1 MTKTWFIYLHEN
13 DVSNHMCSNNSVLGW
28 AGVLKDLRYIICKI
42 KFKNEENWKTL
53 LNLMITEFIH
63 VRHEKLV
70 YTGKMLV
77 FSLMKR
83 FLSWF
88 CYYLHCDYL
97 FLLLIWFLDTI
108 FLKLLGTAFFD
119 IRGIPFQS
127 FNFVIVIFMFL
138 YLLNQFTTSG
148 GLNFPYTL
156 LKYFF
161 K

>member
-13 DVSNHMCSNNSVLGW
+13 DVSNRMCSNNSVLGW

-53 LNLMITEFIH
+53 LNLKITEFIH

-70 YTGKMLV
+70 YTWKMLV

-83 FLSWF
+83 FLNWF
-88 CYYLHCDYL
+88 WYYLHCDYL
-97 FLLLIWFLDTI
+97 FLLFIWFLGTI
-108 FLKLLGTAFFD
+108 FL
-119 IRGIPFQS
+119 GIPFQS

-138 YLLNQFTTSG
+138 YLFNQFTTSG
-148 GLNFPYTL
+148 GLNFLYAL
-156 LKYFF
+156 LKYFLL
-161 K
+161 